1 MYIVMAILGF
11 SLLIIGHEFGHFIL
25 ARIND
30 VKVLEFSLGMGPKIY
45 GIKGKETEYSIKALP
60 IGGYVRMLGEEEK
73 VNDERSFSQKKPF
86 QRLSIIAAGPIMNF
100 IMAILLFSIIA
111 YVTGF
116 ATTTIDKVIEG
127 KPALAAGLQSGD
139 KIIKVNDTKINTW
152 DEFSIQVSKGES
164 FNLVVL
170 RGGVEKNF
178 NVTPVKDAEENR
190 FIIGISSMT
199 ERNPNVLKC
208 IKQGLIETNTMIKA
222 TFSFFQ
228 NLFRGK
234 VSGSDVG
241 GPITII
247 KISTEAAK
255 TGAINLLYIVALLS
269 VQLAIFN
276 LIPFPALDGGWIF
289 LLLFE
294 IITGKKADDEK
305 VGMVNYIGFILLMA
319 LMVLVTIKD
328 ILYPINL
335 H

>member
-1 MYIVMAILGF
+1 MYIIMAILGF
-11 SLLIIGHEFGHFIL
+11 SLLIVGHELGHFAL
-25 ARIND
+25 AKINN

-45 GIKGKETEYSIKALP
+45 GIKGKETEYAIKALP

-73 VNDERSFSQKKPF
+73 NNDERSFSQKKPA
-86 QRLSIIAAGPIMNF
+86 QRLSIIAAGPIMNL
-100 IMAILLFSIIA
+100 ILAVLLFSIIS
-111 YVTGF
+111 YFTGF
-116 ATTTIDKVIEG
+116 ATTTIDTVLDG

-139 KIIKVNDTKINTW
+139 KIIKVNDAKIASW
-152 DEFSIQVSKGES
+152 DEFSMEVTKGQPM
-164 FNLVVL
+164 NLVVL
-170 RGGVEKNF
+170 RNGVEKNI
-178 NVTPVKDAEENR
+178 NVTPLKDAEENR
-190 FIIGISSMT
+190 FMIGISPQSVK
-199 ERNPNVLKC
+199 NPNPIQCV
-208 IKQGLIETNTMIKA
+208 KQGLVETKTMLTQ
-222 TFSFFQ
+222 TFLFFKT
-228 NLFRGK
+228 LVKGK
-234 VSGSDVG
+234 VTTSDVG

-255 TGAINLLYIVALLS
+255 AGAINLLYIVALLS

-294 IITGKKADDEK
+294 IITGKKADDNK
-305 VGMVNYIGFILLMA
+305 VGLVNYIGFVLLMA